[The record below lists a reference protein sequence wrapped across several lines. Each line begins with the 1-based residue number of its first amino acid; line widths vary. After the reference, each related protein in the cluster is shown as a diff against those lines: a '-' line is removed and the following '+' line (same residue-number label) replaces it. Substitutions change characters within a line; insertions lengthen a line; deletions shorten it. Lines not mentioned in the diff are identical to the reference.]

1 VAKRLHDD
9 LLVVSDSVSVSQDIS
24 RFATT
29 VRRHSWAWL
38 FQLKRR
44 LNVEVQIVDPRGHAL
59 LPDQAVPE
67 ALHHPDVLAAVEE
80 TAQSGQLKTID
91 VPRMHAIC
99 AALALQGASDGVLVV
114 ARDMPSTS
122 ANRADAIHE
131 LGLLTSWLR
140 ASIEVQLGN
149 EPASTGEP
157 YSRLAALR
165 RALSAP
171 EAVSSEFGMVRIFA
185 QALAIWEDVEVHA
198 YLQDRTDVFVR
209 RVSPPGRAVTLMPD
223 VLPADLAPRTSD
235 LTRLSLQTAQQL
247 DIHSMD
253 DTFAAFVGGPSE
265 GPSWFLVLSGVAKS
279 AEDRIAV
286 YVDFLRQSLE
296 TVTVERILQLHYA
309 LWRRLLA
316 DNGQANRAADAALEE
331 IRTAVHA
338 DTAALIV
345 TLPRGQA
352 AFVAGVPDAFAEGRP
367 LAGGNSLKLNRQLPN
382 RGSIVLAV
390 GRTGIAEFSP
400 GERRMLDSAI
410 ETLLPWA
417 SGILRRPEYQTERR
431 AVSRAFNEM
440 LGDVASHA
448 TALGTGVSVVVI
460 RLPDALFNP
469 RLSHEVA
476 AWVKSHLR
484 VLETAGVLTEG
495 EVAALLYDTT
505 PEQANAV
512 VARLRRVANEGEIGG
527 ALRSASIEVAYCPPG
542 TPYRPDLLNVARER
556 AAHRSSTSPTIQ

>member
-1 VAKRLHDD
+1 MHND
-9 LLVVSDSVSVSQDIS
+9 LLVVSDSVTVSQESS

-59 LPDQAVPE
+59 LPDQAVPA
-67 ALHHPDVLAAVEE
+67 ALHHPDVLAAVEQ
-80 TAQSGQLKTID
+80 TAQSGQLESID

-114 ARDMPSTS
+114 ARDMPSAS
-122 ANRADAIHE
+122 VNRADAIHE

-140 ASIEVQLGN
+140 AAIEVQLSN

-198 YLQDRTDVFVR
+198 YLQDRSSVFVR
-209 RVSPPGRAVTLMPD
+209 RVSPPGRTVTIMPD
-223 VLPADLAPRTSD
+223 VLPADFAPRTSD
-235 LTRLSLQTAQQL
+235 LTRLSPQTAQQL
-247 DIHSMD
+247 DIHTMD

-265 GPSWFLVLSGVAKS
+265 GPSWFLVLSGVAKP

-296 TVTVERILQLHYA
+296 TVTVERILQLHHA

-316 DNGQANRAADAALEE
+316 DNGQVDRAAAGALEE
-331 IRTAVHA
+331 IRTAVRA

-345 TLPRGQA
+345 TLPRGGP
-352 AFVAGVPDAFAEGRP
+352 AFVAGDPGAFADGRP
-367 LAGGNSLKLNRQLPN
+367 LAGDNSLTLNRQLPN
-382 RGSIVLAV
+382 RGSVVLTV
-390 GRTGIAEFSP
+390 GRAGIADFTP

-410 ETLLPWA
+410 EALLPWA
-417 SGILRRPEYQTERR
+417 SGVLRRPEYQTERR
-431 AVSRAFNEM
+431 STSRAFNDM

-448 TALGTGVSVVVI
+448 TALGTAVSVVVI
-460 RLPDALFNP
+460 RLPGTLINP
-469 RLSHEVA
+469 RLTHDVA

-495 EVAALLYDTT
+495 EVAALLYDATL
-505 PEQANAV
+505 EQANAV
-512 VARLRRVANEGEIGG
+512 VARLLRVANEGDVGG

-542 TPYRPDLLNVARER
+542 TPYRPDILTVARER
-556 AAHRSSTSPTIQ
+556 AALRSSTSPTVQ